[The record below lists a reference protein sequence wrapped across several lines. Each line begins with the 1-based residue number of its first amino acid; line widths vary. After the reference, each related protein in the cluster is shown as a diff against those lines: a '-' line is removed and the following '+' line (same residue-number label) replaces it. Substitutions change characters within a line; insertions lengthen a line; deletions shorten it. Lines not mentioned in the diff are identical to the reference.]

1 MPISLRSHRWLSI
14 RSQKMGRWHNLL
26 RRNTFGVFFVW
37 QITVVGETY
46 RWVFG
51 FGGFSGWFILS
62 VDYYIYIYIYMW
74 TTGYITTHLQ
84 DRNFPVNSKIQ
95 GDKQWQRHNFQIV
108 SYFCKTA
115 SFFCGWFSRFQIMF
129 YKTPSQ
135 PRWKNSHLTHWVA
148 PPFFRPA
155 FLFCRVKF
163 AFFSLA
169 NFSHRYGLG
178 NSKSKTDSL
187 GRVTDS
193 KGGVLLVVKKPFNR
207 FGKHFCENHP
217 FMKVEDGRGIYCI
230 L

>member
-26 RRNTFGVFFVW
+26 RRHTFGVFFVW

-62 VDYYIYIYIYMW
+62 VDYYIYIYMW

-84 DRNFPVNSKIQ
+84 DWNFPVNSKTQ

-108 SYFCKTA
+108 SYFCKTASMA

-135 PRWKNSHLTHWVA
+135 PRRKNSHLTHWVT
-148 PPFFRPA
+148 PPFLTASFSFLVA
-155 FLFCRVKF
+155 FGEITRVKF
-163 AFFSLA
+163 AIFT
-169 NFSHRYGLG
+169 G
-178 NSKSKTDSL
+178 K
-187 GRVTDS
+187 
-193 KGGVLLVVKKPFNR
+193 LVAPLWPWELKVQNR
-207 FGKHFCENHP
+207 FLRMNPRLQGWRFVGCE
-217 FMKVEDGRGIYCI
+217 DTI
-230 L
+230 